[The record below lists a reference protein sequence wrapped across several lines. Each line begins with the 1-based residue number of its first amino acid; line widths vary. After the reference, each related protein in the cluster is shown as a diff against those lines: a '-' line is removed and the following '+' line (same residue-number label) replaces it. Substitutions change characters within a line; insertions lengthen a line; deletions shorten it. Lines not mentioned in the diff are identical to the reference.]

1 MTNLRVGVVG
11 AGYLGT
17 IHTRLLSQNSDV
29 TWSRIFDVDTE
40 KAQSVA
46 EQFGGL
52 AAQSAK
58 QVIDESDALLVV
70 SATSSHYAVAKQA
83 LEAGKHVF
91 LEKPITTTVSEGSEL
106 VALARAKKLKLQVG
120 HVERFNRAF
129 RALGKEYP
137 HPKFIEAHRLAQF
150 KPRGTDV
157 AVVLDLMIHD
167 LDLIL
172 KLMGEFP
179 THVEASGVAVISE
192 AADIANARLTFPSGG
207 VANVTASRIS
217 ANPMRKLR
225 MFSEDS
231 YISLDFAKGDVQQ
244 FRLAHADE
252 VSEPGTLMLGEI
264 DKGAV
269 KRKILMGAPTAPE
282 GNAIDME
289 QRTFFDAIRNDTETY
304 VTGEDGLNA
313 LRVAVQILDKIG
325 THEVATGRE

>member
-1 MTNLRVGVVG
+1 VTNLRVGVVG

-17 IHTRLLSQNSDV
+17 IHCRLLSANQDV
-29 TWSRIFDVDTE
+29 TWTGVFDTDRE

-52 AAQSAK
+52 AAQSLE
-58 QVIDESDALLVV
+58 QVIAQSDALLVV

-83 LEAGKHVF
+83 LSAGKHVF
-91 LEKPITTTVSEGSEL
+91 LEKPITTTVAEGEEL
-106 VALARAKKLKLQVG
+106 VKLAREKKLVIQVG
-120 HVERFNRAF
+120 HVERFSKAF
-129 RALGKEYP
+129 RALSANYP

-179 THVEASGVAVISE
+179 THIEASGVAVISE

-231 YISLDFAKGDVQQ
+231 YISLDFAKGEVQQ
-244 FRLAHADE
+244 FRLAHSDE
-252 VSEPGTLMLGEI
+252 ANEPGTMLLGEI
-264 DKGAV
+264 EKGAV
-269 KRKILMGAPTAPE
+269 KRKILVGAPTAPD

-289 QRTFFDAIRNDTETY
+289 QKSFLDAVRTGTDAP

-313 LRVAVQILDKIG
+313 LRVAVQILEKIG
-325 THEVATGRE
+325 TTEVATGRD

>member
-17 IHTRLLSQNSDV
+17 IHCRLLSANHDVLWTGVYDTDQN
-29 TWSRIFDVDTE
+29 

-52 AAQSAK
+52 SAPSLEHM
-58 QVIDESDALLVV
+58 IEHSDALLVV
-70 SATSSHYAVAKQA
+70 SATSSHYSVAKQA
-83 LEAGKHVF
+83 LTAGKHVF
-91 LEKPITTTVSEGSEL
+91 LEKPITTTIAEGEEL
-106 VALARAKKLKLQVG
+106 VALAKSKNLIIQVG
-120 HVERFNRAF
+120 HVERFSRAF
-129 RALGKEYP
+129 RALGKDYP

-179 THVEASGVAVISE
+179 SQIEASGVAVISE

-252 VSEPGTLMLGEI
+252 EHVPGTLMLGEI
-264 DKGAV
+264 EKGAV
-269 KRKILMGAPTAPE
+269 KRKILMGAPEAPE

-289 QRTFFDAIRNDTETY
+289 QKAFLSAIINGTEPP
-304 VTGEDGLNA
+304 VTGQDGLNA
-313 LRVAVQILDKIG
+313 LKVAVKILEKIG
-325 THEVATGRE
+325 TTETATGRE